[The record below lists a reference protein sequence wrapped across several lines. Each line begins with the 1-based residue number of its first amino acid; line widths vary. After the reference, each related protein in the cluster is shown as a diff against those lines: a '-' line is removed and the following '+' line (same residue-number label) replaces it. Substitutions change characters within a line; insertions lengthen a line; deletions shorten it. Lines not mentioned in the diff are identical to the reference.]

1 MIIDILIL
9 FIIITI
15 ILFFVSVFLM
25 EDNPLISIP
34 FIMLG
39 MIFSVLC
46 TYGFW
51 DVEYLYTGYNST
63 IGNTTIYTYS
73 TMDYGDPY
81 SYIFVLLFFIFVVL
95 FIRAGMNLWKE
106 ALQTQGEMDYNKRD
120 NRWR

>member
-1 MIIDILIL
+1 MIIDVLIL

-34 FIMLG
+34 FIMMG
-39 MIFSVLC
+39 MIFSILC

-51 DVEYLYTGYNST
+51 DVEYLYTGYNAT
-63 IGNTTIYTYS
+63 EGNSSIYTFS

-81 SYIFVLLFFIFVVL
+81 GYIFVLLFFIFVAL
-95 FIRAGMNLWKE
+95 FIRAGMNMWRE
-106 ALQTQGEMDYNKRD
+106 ALETQGEMNYTKR
-120 NRWR
+120 R